1 MKQKPL
7 RDHKGNE
14 LKLVLLQVMERGEQ
28 GPTLC
33 RVRYDHEVIDV
44 GNASEIQREF
54 LMVYTL
60 VDSVL
65 GELRMGDLKGT
76 PEELLEYRDLLL
88 KAREEIKAT
97 KNVLATAERHALEQD
112 AELREKTNA
121 LRDLQ
126 RERDPNRLEATVAAR
141 VESATEQWRGQET
154 AYRAEIAT
162 LKSRVAELEASKRKL
177 REALDRAKEGRK

>member
-54 LMVYTL
+54 LMVYTP

-65 GELRMGDLKGT
+65 GMGDLKGT

-141 VESATEQWRGQET
+141 VESVTEQWRGQET